1 MCADVC
7 LLFELVRF
15 SFMELIRR
23 EVFVVQR
30 MVVSSQ
36 NMVRD
41 LCLVKDLVV
50 EWK

>member
-1 MCADVC
+1 MLMFVW
-7 LLFELVRF
+7 LFELVKF
-15 SFMELIRR
+15 SCMELIRR

-41 LCLVKDLVV
+41 LWLVKDLVV